1 MTKVINNRQYY
12 FTLKKRLF
20 GQCVVPKHLHTLPQ
34 LRNWKFPEEG
44 GFQDQNNKK
53 KGMKVS
59 GISSEA
65 GGVDFME
72 LNN

>member
-1 MTKVINNRQYY
+1 MCSSETSPYSSTVKELEISR
-12 FTLKKRLF
+12 
-20 GQCVVPKHLHTLPQ
+20 
-34 LRNWKFPEEG
+34 EEG

-53 KGMKVS
+53 KGAKVNRILS
-59 GISSEA
+59 MA

>member
-1 MTKVINNRQYY
+1 MCSSKTSPYSSTVKELEIPR
-12 FTLKKRLF
+12 
-20 GQCVVPKHLHTLPQ
+20 
-34 LRNWKFPEEG
+34 G
-44 GFQDQNNKK
+44 GVFQDQNNKN

>member
-1 MTKVINNRQYY
+1 MCSSETSPYSSTVKELEI
-12 FTLKKRLF
+12 
-20 GQCVVPKHLHTLPQ
+20 
-34 LRNWKFPEEG
+34 PEEG

>member
-1 MTKVINNRQYY
+1 MCSSETSPYSSTVKELEIPR
-12 FTLKKRLF
+12 
-20 GQCVVPKHLHTLPQ
+20 G
-34 LRNWKFPEEG
+34 G

-53 KGMKVS
+53 KDMKVN